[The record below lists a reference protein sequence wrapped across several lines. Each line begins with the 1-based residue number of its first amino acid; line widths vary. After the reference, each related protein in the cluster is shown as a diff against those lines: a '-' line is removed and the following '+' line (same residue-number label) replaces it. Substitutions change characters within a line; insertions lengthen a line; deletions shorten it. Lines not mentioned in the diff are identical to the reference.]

1 MPHNSC
7 RRAFHE
13 RLDTED
19 EIDAVLNISPDASL
33 GMTLDMTLDMALDI
47 NHRPSPFA
55 RNVHR
60 ARDGSLQRFR
70 TTPAYLS
77 VTDVLTSLMP

>member
-1 MPHNSC
+1 MLPTDAPHNSC
-7 RRAFHE
+7 RRAFHQ

-19 EIDAVLNISPDASL
+19 EIGAVLNMSPDASL
-33 GMTLDMTLDMALDI
+33 GMTLDI

-55 RNVHR
+55 SNGHR
-60 ARDGSLQRFR
+60 ARNSSLQRFR

-77 VTDVLTSLMP
+77 VTDVLTSPMP

>member
-1 MPHNSC
+1 MANNSIFG
-7 RRAFHE
+7 RT
-13 RLDTED
+13 LD
-19 EIDAVLNISPDASL
+19 
-33 GMTLDMTLDMALDI
+33 MTLDMTLDI
-47 NHRPSPFA
+47 NQGASPIA
-55 RNVHR
+55 SNGHR